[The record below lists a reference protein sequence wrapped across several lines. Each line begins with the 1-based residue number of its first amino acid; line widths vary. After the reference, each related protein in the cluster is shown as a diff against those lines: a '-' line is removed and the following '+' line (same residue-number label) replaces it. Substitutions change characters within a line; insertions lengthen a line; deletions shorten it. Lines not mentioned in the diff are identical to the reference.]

1 MVKNGGSG
9 FKREMCINDTWVK
22 WDVKVDKTKNVMS
35 FSYNMPTAWRH
46 TTISTARRHV
56 NIDNASA
63 LKSA

>member
-35 FSYNMPTAWRH
+35 FSYEYADGEYADAPSIYSPPA
-46 TTISTARRHV
+46 
-56 NIDNASA
+56 
-63 LKSA
+63 